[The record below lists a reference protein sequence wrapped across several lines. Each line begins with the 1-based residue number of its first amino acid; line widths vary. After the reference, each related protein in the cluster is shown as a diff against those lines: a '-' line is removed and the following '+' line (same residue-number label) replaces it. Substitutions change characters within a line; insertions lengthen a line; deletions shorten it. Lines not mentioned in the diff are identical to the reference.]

1 MSTTMVRDVM
11 TADPIT
17 LDTGATVID
26 AARAMRDSDI
36 GAVIVLDG
44 TSTCGIVTDRDITI
58 RAVADG
64 EDVSTVTLGAICSQ
78 NPTTITADATIDEA
92 LKVMRREDVRRLPVV
107 DGGQP
112 IGIVSLGDV
121 SVERNAGDAL
131 ADISA
136 APANN

>member
-1 MSTTMVRDVM
+1 MTTTMVRDVM

-17 LDTGATVID
+17 LDSGASAVD

-44 TSTCGIVTDRDITI
+44 DGACGIVTDRDITI

-64 EDVSTVTLGAICSQ
+64 DDVSAITLGSICSQ
-78 NPTTITADATIDEA
+78 NPTTVKPDATVDEA
-92 LKVMRREDVRRLPVV
+92 LQIMRREDVRRLPVV

-121 SVERNAGDAL
+121 SIDKDAGDAL

>member
-1 MSTTMVRDVM
+1 MPSTVRDVM
-11 TADPIT
+11 TSDPVT
-17 LDTGATVID
+17 LESGATAVD

-44 TSTCGIVTDRDITI
+44 DRACGIVTDRDITI

-64 EDVSTVTLGAICSQ
+64 NDVTTMTLGSICSQ
-78 NPTTITADATIDEA
+78 NVTTISPDASVDEA
-92 LKVMRREDVRRLPVV
+92 LEVMRREDVRRLPVV
-107 DGGQP
+107 EGTQTV
-112 IGIVSLGDV
+112 GIVSLGDV
-121 SVERNAGDAL
+121 SADRDAGAAL